1 MPKNQKSNNTT
12 FLISCFLFSTGVSLI
27 LILLNLLFSFNYT
40 LELALVNMFVCFGCS
55 FLFFYFVYQKIIYS
69 RIEQTVE
76 RLKQFTSKKIPDEN
90 YDYTYDAADP
100 LEQLNQ
106 EIIKIA
112 NDREKEVEHL
122 TKLETYRKEYLGNV
136 SHELKTPIFNIQG
149 YISTLIDGGLYDE
162 NINLEYLKRADKSVD
177 RMISIIDDLET
188 ISQLES
194 GSLLLDNEKFDIVA
208 LAKDITDALE
218 MVATRAN
225 MKIKFDEESK
235 KQAKV
240 VADKFRIRQVLVNL
254 LTNSI
259 KYGKENG
266 TTKIKIKVIDETVV
280 VEVSDDGIGIEER
293 HLPRLFERFYR
304 IDKGRSR
311 EQGGTGLGLAIV
323 KHIIE
328 AHEQHITV
336 TSQVGVGT
344 TFTFTLRK
352 AGGTTANS

>member
-12 FLISCFLFSTGVSLI
+12 FLISCFLFSIGVSLI
-27 LILLNLLFSFNYT
+27 LILLNFLFSFNFT

-69 RIEQTVE
+69 RIEQTVQ

-149 YISTLIDGGLYDE
+149 YVSTLIDGGLYDE
-162 NINLEYLKRADKSVD
+162 TINMEYLKRADKSVD
-177 RMISIIDDLET
+177 RMINIIDDLET

-194 GSLLLDNEKFDIVA
+194 GSLLLDNEKFDVVA
-208 LAKDITDALE
+208 LVKDVSEQLE
-218 MVATRAN
+218 LAA
-225 MKIKFDEESK
+225 SK
-235 KQAKV
+235 KNIKIVIEDETKRIKV
-240 VADKFRIRQVLVNL
+240 VADKFRIRQVFANL

-266 TTKIKIKVIDETVV
+266 TTKLKFKQIEDTVV
-280 VEVSDDGIGIEER
+280 VDISDDGIGIEER

-336 TSQVGVGT
+336 ASQVGVGT

-352 AGGTTANS
+352 AGGTPAI